1 MVIYKKRVF
10 TSSQNIESQ
19 EKSLLLEWS
28 PSLNAGSYIKWN
40 LELLYR

>member
-19 EKSLLLEWS
+19 EKSL
-28 PSLNAGSYIKWN
+28 NVGSYIKWN

>member
-19 EKSLLLEWS
+19 EKPLLLERN
-28 PSLNAGSYIKWN
+28 PSLKAGSYINWN
-40 LELLYR
+40 LELLDR